1 MSSSSS
7 PSTPPPLRRALV
19 CGASQGIGRATA
31 LALAA
36 DGVAVTALARRG
48 ALLEA
53 LLPELRTAGAPE
65 ARAVVA
71 DLDDRA
77 GLDASLTALLDA
89 HGPHHILI
97 LNTGGPPPGPILEA
111 EPEAFARAFARHV
124 LAGHRLLQ
132 RLLPGMR
139 AAGWGRVVNVV
150 STSVR
155 EPIPNLGVSNTTRAA
170 VAGWA
175 KSVSDELP
183 PGVTINSVLPGATDT
198 ERLGSLAEH
207 LAAVRGTSVAEVQ
220 AEWRN
225 QIPERRLAEPR
236 EIAAV
241 IAFLASPAAAYL
253 RGQAIAV
260 DGGRMRSI

>member
-1 MSSSSS
+1 MSAPAL
-7 PSTPPPLRRALV
+7 PSTPPARRRALV

-36 DGVAVTALARRG
+36 DGVAVTALARRAG
-48 ALLEA
+48 PLETLRDELLA
-53 LLPELRTAGAPE
+53 AGAPE
-65 ARAVVA
+65 AGVLVA
-71 DLDDRA
+71 DLDERA
-77 GLDASLTALLDA
+77 GMEAAVRAALEA
-89 HGPHHILI
+89 RGPHHILI

-132 RLLPGMR
+132 LLLPGMR

-207 LAAVRGTSVAEVQ
+207 LAAARGTSVAEVQ
-220 AEWRN
+220 ADWRA